1 MKIKTLLSLAIIF
14 VATGFIACN
23 DDLNSI
29 GNNIQPGG
37 DDIFVGTDTV
47 FITAK
52 TVSFEDSIYARTA
65 YGLLGEYIDPVFG
78 KIKSDYLCEFY
89 CPDSMKFADRTFSID
104 SIKLATE
111 FVYFTGDT
119 VAPMGLSV
127 YEVRNPLKAF
137 FFTSIDPK
145 KYTGENP
152 ELYGHTSF
160 TIQDVPDTVI
170 SSTRYR
176 TLSTKLNIS
185 LANKFY
191 EEWQDRPGT
200 FKNSET
206 MREFFKGV
214 YVTTTFGS
222 GTLINTNYTELKI
235 HYKNYVRNTA
245 NTADSV
251 VYSVFRL
258 PVTGE
263 VIQMNHIE
271 NDIPKDLFEH
281 SSTKTYLKTPAG
293 VYTELTIPLNDIIT
307 KAGVNRKINAANL
320 KIKGYT
326 EEEEKSGLVRPS
338 AILLINKDS
347 LTNFFFKK
355 KLHDAKTS
363 FVISRS
369 TSTNTY
375 DFQNIASVVNHYTDY
390 YKAQGLTTLPDLKYL
405 MIPVSFSYVQGSSS
419 TISDIY
425 NQMYP
430 TSAILRTDPNNMK
443 MPIIF
448 SEYAKN
454 K

>member
-1 MKIKTLLSLAIIF
+1 MKIKTLLTLAILF
-14 VATGFIACN
+14 VTTIFIACN

-29 GNNIQPGG
+29 GSNIQPGG

-47 FITAK
+47 FLTAR
-52 TVSFEDSIYARTA
+52 TVSFEDSVYARTV
-65 YGLLGEYIDPVFG
+65 YGLLGEYLDPVVG

-89 CPDSMKFADRTFSID
+89 CPKDMAFADRTYSID
-104 SIKLATE
+104 SIFLDTE

-119 VAPMGLSV
+119 VAPMGLSI
-127 YEVRNPLKAF
+127 YEVQNPLKAF

-176 TLSTKLNIS
+176 TISTKLKTS
-185 LANKFY
+185 LAEGFY
-191 EEWQDRPGT
+191 NEWKTKPGT
-200 FKNSET
+200 FESSNT
-206 MREFFKGV
+206 LREFFKGV

-222 GTLINTNYTELKI
+222 GTLINTNYTQIRI
-235 HYKNYVRNTA
+235 HYKNYIRNIA
-245 NTADSV
+245 NTADST
-251 VYSVFRL
+251 VYSTFKL

-271 NDIPKDLFEH
+271 NEIPNELFQH
-281 SSTKTYLKTPAG
+281 SDTKTYMKTPAG
-293 VYTELTIPLNDIIT
+293 VYTELTIPLNDIIS
-307 KAGVNRKINAANL
+307 KAGKNRKINAANL
-320 KIKGYT
+320 KVKGYT
-326 EEEEKSGLVRPS
+326 EEEQKSGLSRPS

-347 LTNFFFKK
+347 LANFFYNR

-363 FVISRS
+363 FVISRN

-375 DFQNIASVVNHYTDY
+375 DFQNIASIVNHYTEY
-390 YKAQGLTTLPDLKYL
+390 YKDQDKLPDLKYL
-405 MIPVSFSYVQGSSS
+405 MIPISFSYVQGSTS

-430 TSAILRTDPNNMK
+430 TSAILRTDKENLK

-448 SEYAKN
+448 SEYYK